1 MMNEWIVS
9 SSILIAAVL
18 LGRFL
23 LRGKIS
29 LRLQYALWAVVLL
42 RLLLPIQIFTSD
54 YGAGSIARDVDIS
67 APVRQIYASANE
79 DRYEREYDAAY
90 RQVVADYEALAHR
103 FDQSYDPIVAEK
115 TARELTQQRLELD
128 LKQILYHVWFAGMVV
143 MTAVIVSCNIHLSLQ
158 LKRRRWAL
166 EVPESLLPVYIT
178 EAVPTPCI
186 FGLFWP
192 AIYLTP
198 AAAKDPQT
206 RAHVLEHELTH
217 YRHWDHVWSVLRSLC
232 LVLHWYNPLV
242 WIAAKVS
249 RADAE
254 LACDE
259 GALARL
265 GENQRGDYGRT
276 LIGLTCSA
284 PISDLLLT
292 ATTMTGSA
300 GSIRERIK
308 LLMARPRNTLLT
320 LTAVILM
327 ITLVVG
333 CTFSG
338 APETTQTPE
347 TTQPTGDG
355 HLNQTDPA
363 DLTPIEQ
370 AMKDYADKNPR
381 RLTAEE
387 VIQARDG
394 LASTVYNGERDEYT
408 ASEVAAFF
416 TSFYD
421 DVRGLDFAEFLRYFP
436 ASGEASEEEFQL
448 LRQKYG
454 ADFDWAE
461 HESLQDMPVPVH
473 RYGVSD
479 IDAVIRRYA
488 NIPFQE
494 LKDKESVYYL
504 EETDSYYNFT
514 SDFGPGIFVC
524 VDGFVYDGGAILY
537 SENAALFL
545 TESAGH
551 YSITAH
557 LPVADSDV
565 DNDMSYTGKDLP
577 IADDPARAAYF
588 DDLLNPDLYRSEA
601 DWYPR
606 ALTSCYDSPA
616 GIDLFQLF
624 YGGIPG
630 ADHTPSAEELA
641 FLKDQPGY
649 EPDFDLDRIPAA
661 EMDRV
666 LQTYFGIT
674 LDQTEGIGL
683 EKFLYW
689 EENDCYYHC
698 HTDTNLDFRD
708 IIDCQDLGDGVW
720 HIRYTNAREEF
731 GGVTLQYADGIW
743 TVLSNVS
750 ISYTPTVPTVHG
762 DLFNA
767 EGVLT
772 YPGIDLFM
780 TEEQVLAA
788 LGVTPEQCMEYQK
801 TSGDGMTANGFTVR
815 RSDAF
820 GVPMEVNFTFRSF
833 WPDEAPVL
841 TEVYGSFENQADF
854 EAVRNLYAQTL
865 GKTDYQ
871 DSAGVEEGWRSGISL
886 GELVGKAGYEI
897 LDRCAAAGE
906 TAMNRPASYVEWIRD
921 SSICWFTELPVS
933 QTDEVLAL
941 FAADGDPWCR
951 AALVPVYADAYT
963 DFDPAAFF
971 STQETGQQLRE
982 EEKAL
987 IQEVC
992 GKNALKKPILA
1003 VDAWQM
1009 DEILQTYVGADSSFM
1024 DMSAFLYCPETNGYL
1039 LVREEIP
1046 ELPVPQILS
1055 CELLAENQVCMI
1067 YRFPGEEQTYCATLL
1082 KGKNWKVCSN
1092 HLLLQKPLNARALT
1106 EEQVAMVRAGF
1117 APSIYDAAT
1126 GANDGNPL
1134 ACFTHSMYTDISEMN
1149 KFDFLCYFP
1158 ATAEGTKEELAL
1170 LIEKYPEYFEDWTAE
1185 TMPLPVHRY
1194 DADALDDLMME
1205 YAGIS
1210 FRDLPDGRWAH
1221 YLEETDSYYNYTSD
1235 FGLLGFPCTG
1245 GWVYDGGAM
1254 LCTDFQPSSVLVLT
1268 ERDGKYRIQAH
1279 LPALIA
1285 E

>member
-67 APVRQIYASANE
+67 APVRQVYASANE

-186 FGLFWP
+186 FGLFRP

-198 AAAKDPQT
+198 AAAKDPQV

-338 APETTQTPE
+338 APETTAPTE
-347 TTQPTGDG
+347 TTPLHEGQELSIPNDLTASGFKNADG
-355 HLNQTDPA
+355 VLVFPGTQWGMTEAELIDALNIQEYGVFSGMRGIHLPEATFCGYPAGIAFYFDQHTPA
-363 DLTPIEQ
+363 DDWGLFGVMVKFEQEADFNAVHAMLMEQLGPPDSQDSGTSCDLWWSDVRVEELVSAAAFEQYQQNGRVSLTENDANGAATTISCYGPG
-370 AMKDYADKNPR
+370 NPEIQNTIFFEGW
-381 RLTAEE
+381 LTAALQ
-387 VIQARDG
+387 I
-394 LASTVYNGERDEYT
+394 
-408 ASEVAAFF
+408 
-416 TSFYD
+416 
-421 DVRGLDFAEFLRYFP
+421 
-436 ASGEASEEEFQL
+436 EASLGPSQGGEF
-448 LRQKYG
+448 G
-454 ADFDWAE
+454 T
-461 HESLQDMPVPVH
+461 
-473 RYGVSD
+473 
-479 IDAVIRRYA
+479 I
-488 NIPFQE
+488 
-494 LKDKESVYYL
+494 
-504 EETDSYYNFT
+504 
-514 SDFGPGIFVC
+514 
-524 VDGFVYDGGAILY
+524 
-537 SENAALFL
+537 
-545 TESAGH
+545 
-551 YSITAH
+551 
-557 LPVADSDV
+557 
-565 DNDMSYTGKDLP
+565 
-577 IADDPARAAYF
+577 AYF
-588 DDLLNPDLYRSEA
+588 DHLLNPQMYRSEA
-601 DWYPR
+601 DWYPL
-606 ALTSCYDSPA
+606 ALNSFYNDPA
-616 GIDLFQLF
+616 QIDLFQLF

-750 ISYTPTVPTVHG
+750 ISDTPTVPTVHG

-801 TSGDGMTANGFTVR
+801 TSGDGMTANSFTVR

-865 GKTDYQ
+865 GETDYQ

-906 TAMNRPASYVEWIRD
+906 TAMNRPASYVEWGRD

-933 QTDEVLAL
+933 QIDEVLAL
-941 FAADGDPWCR
+941 FAADGDSWYR

-971 STQETGQQLRE
+971 STQETGQRLRE

-1009 DEILQTYVGADSSFM
+1009 DEILQTYVGADSSFV
-1024 DMSAFLYCPETNGYL
+1024 DMSGFLFCPETSCYL

-1055 CELLAENQVCMI
+1055 CELLAENQIRMI
-1067 YRFPGEEQTYCATLL
+1067 YRFPGEEQTYCAALL

-1254 LCTDFQPSSVLVLT
+1254 LYTDFQPSSVLVLT
-1268 ERDGKYRIQAH
+1268 ERDGKYRIQSH